1 MPRDYS
7 WHKTRRVRH
16 REDQAEWNRAAD
28 RIPNCGPRW
37 VKKLK
42 RLSFPLPDIPRGR
55 EEGIIWLRKVLTGN
69 DEVNAGLDDHS
80 YRSLCNALLVRDD
93 ARHCLTWD
101 GSVDEDTTLEY
112 IHHMGWFKEIAAR
125 LVNPDVPVPP
135 FTGTKVEQR
144 RGEFLAHFK
153 EILAEIKQLEST
165 IIEKALQRKGLT
177 AYNPVCYNLKADIG
191 IALMAL
197 DCWERDCRRMIQA
210 WDDVLFV
217 TAVVL
222 LYAVPR

>member
-7 WHKTRRVRH
+7 WHKTRRVCH

-28 RIPNCGPRW
+28 RFPNCGLRW
-37 VKKLK
+37 ARKLK
-42 RLSFPLPDIPRGR
+42 RFSFPLPDIPLGR
-55 EEGIIWLRKVLTGN
+55 EEGIIWLRKVLKGDNEANT
-69 DEVNAGLDDHS
+69 GLDDLS

-101 GSVDEDTTLEY
+101 GPVDEDPTLEY
-112 IHHMGWFKEIAAR
+112 IHHMGWFKEIATR

-135 FTGTKVEQR
+135 LTGSEVEQR

-153 EILAEIKQLEST
+153 EILDQINQLENT
-165 IIEKALQRKGLT
+165 IIEKALQRKGLS
-177 AYNPVCYNLKADIG
+177 YELKGDIS
-191 IALMAL
+191 IALMSL

-222 LYAVPR
+222 LYAVPQ